1 MMNPTMLFKM
11 KGMWDQF
18 TRNHPKFP
26 LFLRA
31 AQQKGIQE
39 GTILAVSITTPTGE
53 KLETN
58 LRVTAEDMQLFEEL
72 KKLQ

>member
-1 MMNPTMLFKM
+1 MNPTMLFKM

>member
-1 MMNPTMLFKM
+1 MNPTMLFKM

-39 GTILAVSITTPTGE
+39 GTILAVSITTPAGE

>member
-1 MMNPTMLFKM
+1 MNPTILFKM
-11 KGMWDQF
+11 KGMWDRF

-39 GTILAVSITTPTGE
+39 GTIIAVSITTPSGE

-58 LRVTAEDMQLFEEL
+58 LRVTADDMALFEEL
-72 KKLQ
+72 KSLQ